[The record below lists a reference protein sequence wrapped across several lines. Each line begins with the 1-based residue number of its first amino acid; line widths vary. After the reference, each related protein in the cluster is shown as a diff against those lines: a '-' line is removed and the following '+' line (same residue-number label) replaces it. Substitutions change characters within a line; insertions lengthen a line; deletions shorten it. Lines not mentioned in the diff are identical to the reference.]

1 MSDTSTTRGLMTFRA
16 RVHAESEVCVLLIIC
31 HMRRRQIVSR
41 YSSDTTVQVSKAHAF
56 NPINISMYGKPT
68 VKHAS
73 VCGQWHGASHCA
85 RGCACAENVAGGTR
99 ARLILGLQLGS
110 PTDPARSPSSGARGS
125 LLIHGLPAP
134 LQQTIEGSPNDTRE
148 HPPLRKPEGTTPAAA
163 ADTGP
168 DRGRQRE
175 VKLRP

>member
-1 MSDTSTTRGLMTFRA
+1 MTFRA

-73 VCGQWHGASHCA
+73 VADSGTERLTVLVDVLVQRTLREVPG
-85 RGCACAENVAGGTR
+85 RG
-99 ARLILGLQLGS
+99 LFW
-110 PTDPARSPSSGARGS
+110 DYSSVV
-125 LLIHGLPAP
+125 
-134 LQQTIEGSPNDTRE
+134 QQTPREVRAAAREEASSFTVSQRRFSRPSRGAQTTRE
-148 HPPLRKPEGTTPAAA
+148 STLRSGNPRAPPLLRLRTPGQTAG
-163 ADTGP
+163 DSE
-168 DRGRQRE
+168 R
-175 VKLRP
+175 